1 MKLIYESNACC
12 VENLILSSREHSKA
26 FISESS
32 TSSSASSCSASDE
45 HEAQDVRKINY
56 VIFLS
61 IELCGFSNHITQRRS
76 RSHALTF
83 QYRQW

>member
-56 VIFLS
+56 VIFFHL
-61 IELCGFSNHITQRRS
+61 
-76 RSHALTF
+76 
-83 QYRQW
+83 

>member
-1 MKLIYESNACC
+1 MLMLLNFYSGLEISLLDQMKLIYESNACC

-45 HEAQDVRKINY
+45 HEAQNVRK
-56 VIFLS
+56 S
-61 IELCGFSNHITQRRS
+61 IMLFFFY
-76 RSHALTF
+76 L
-83 QYRQW
+83 